1 MLLFFS
7 EAALVQSSL
16 GTIIIK
22 VLLNALALFVGAF
35 FLKGVRITDF
45 GRALVAALVLALL
58 NATIG
63 AIMNF
68 LALPLRIMTLG
79 LFTFIVNALVIWMA
93 AHFVKGF
100 DVKGFLPALW
110 LAILTALFNTILY
123 ALFL

>member
-1 MLLFFS
+1 MFLIS

-22 VLLNALALFVGAF
+22 MLLNAIALFAAASFV
-35 FLKGVRITDF
+35 KGVKISNF
-45 GRALVAALVLALL
+45 GGAVVAAIVLALL

-63 AIMNF
+63 AIMYW
-68 LALPLRIMTLG
+68 LALPLRILTLG
-79 LFTFIVNALVIWMA
+79 LFTFVINAVVIWIA
-93 AHFVKGF
+93 GSVVKGF

-110 LAILTALFNTILY
+110 LAILTAVFNTILY

>member
-1 MLLFFS
+1 MFLFS

-16 GTIIIK
+16 GVIVVKI
-22 VLLNALALFVGAF
+22 LLNALALFAGASF
-35 FLKGVRITDF
+35 IKGVKITDF
-45 GRALVAALVLALL
+45 GRALVATLVLALL

-79 LFTFIVNALVIWMA
+79 LFTFVINALIIWMT

-110 LAILTALFNTILY
+110 LAILTALFSTMLY